1 MKNRDGRGSIST
13 PGMSLERFAELA
25 VAYGGDFER
34 WPEAERFAA
43 IALAGRSGEA
53 RSLLADA
60 HGLDYL
66 LARFGTPPAPSDAL
80 VGRITARERESGGTA
95 ETHRIGV
102 SAAAT
107 DRRGLFPAMR
117 SNALMLSVLLN
128 VVLAGALGGVW
139 IGSRPAPGTASEAV
153 YVQADVEALWSEEAE
168 AGLGEELGTP
178 IPVDPDFVEF
188 EADPSDDFEM
198 AGWPDGDQ
206 PSIAGISSI

>member
-1 MKNRDGRGSIST
+1 M
-13 PGMSLERFAELA
+13 PGMSLERFAALA
-25 VAYGGDFER
+25 EAYGGDFER

-43 IALAGRSGEA
+43 ISLAGRSEEA

-66 LARFGTPPAPSDAL
+66 LSRFGSPPAPSDAL
-80 VGRITARERESGGTA
+80 VERVTARDRESGGTT

-107 DRRGLFPAMR
+107 DRRGLLTVMR

-139 IGSRPAPGTASEAV
+139 IEFRPAPGPASDAA
-153 YVQADVEALWSEEAE
+153 YVQADAE
-168 AGLGEELGTP
+168 AILPDEGEAGFGEELGTP
-178 IPVDPDFVEF
+178 LPEDPDFAEF
-188 EADPSDDFEM
+188 DADTSDDFET

-206 PSIAGISSI
+206 PSMAGISSI

>member
-1 MKNRDGRGSIST
+1 M

-25 VAYGGDFER
+25 EAYGGDFER

-43 IALAGRSGEA
+43 ISLAGRSEEA

-66 LARFGTPPAPSDAL
+66 LERFGIPPAPTDAL
-80 VGRITARERESGGTA
+80 VERIAARERESGGVA
-95 ETHRIGV
+95 DISSPGDRIGV

-117 SNALMLSVLLN
+117 SNALMLSVVLN

-139 IGSRPAPGTASEAV
+139 IGSGPAPGTALEAT
-153 YVQADVEALWSEEAE
+153 YVQGDVEAMLPDE

-178 IPVDPDFVEF
+178 LPADPDFAEF
-188 EADPSDDFEM
+188 DADTSDDFEM

>member
-1 MKNRDGRGSIST
+1 M

-25 VAYGGDFER
+25 EAYGGDFER
-34 WPEAERFAA
+34 WPEEERFAA
-43 IALAGRSGEA
+43 ISFAGRSEEA

-66 LARFGTPPAPSDAL
+66 LSRFGTPPTPSDAL
-80 VGRITARERESGGTA
+80 VERVTARERDSDGIA
-95 ETHRIGV
+95 EISSQGDRIGV
-102 SAAAT
+102 SASAT
-107 DRRGLFPAMR
+107 GRRGLFPAVR

-139 IGSRPAPGTASEAV
+139 IGSGPASGTASEAA
-153 YVQADVEALWSEEAE
+153 YVQADIEGMLSDDAE

-178 IPVDPDFVEF
+178 LPADPDYVEF
-188 EADPSDDFEM
+188 DADTSDDFEM